1 MIVSLTNILFQTS
14 ADPDIVYIP
23 QLSRCHSHHLNIWMG
38 CIYCFKGLLLLFGVY
53 MAWETKHVKIPA
65 LNDSQYIGMNIYNV
79 VLSSVTVVAL
89 SSLLSDRPTLSY
101 TLVSTLIVLSTT
113 VMLCLLFLPKVWNIH
128 RHKGSPIIMTSGM
141 TVEANT
147 RRFAVDEQKEMIYR
161 AQVQNRVHVRQLLEV
176 CINRQLLDV
185 FFY

>member
-1 MIVSLTNILFQTS
+1 
-14 ADPDIVYIP
+14 
-23 QLSRCHSHHLNIWMG
+23 MG

-101 TLVSTLIVLSTT
+101 TLVSALIILSTT
-113 VMLCLLFLPKVWNIH
+113 VLLGLLFLPKVWSIY

-147 RRFAVDEQKEMIYR
+147 RRFAVDEQKEIIYR
-161 AQVQNRVHVRQLLEV
+161 AQVQNRVYVRELCEV
-176 CINRQLLDV
+176 SE
-185 FFY
+185 FFFRF